1 MKKNAQWDQFRNEPY
16 FINGIIRK
24 YKPKNCLEIGVSRGG
39 GSIIILNAI
48 KDIEGSS
55 LISLDLNDKL
65 YNNQSE
71 YTGSN
76 VKKYFPQ
83 LANNNKWKLYTGK
96 QPHIFLDEINK
107 KFDFLF
113 LDTSHLAPGELIN
126 IIEVLPFLK
135 ENAII
140 ILHDIMFHLPS
151 HHYYRIKEI
160 KYHPSMIYLMTALEG
175 KKYIMNHKRFQFE
188 NIGAIILSKH
198 QKKYYLNYFLLLYL

>member
-1 MKKNAQWDQFRNEPY
+1 MLYKESKNQNYKKNYIIFIFLIILSFIIYYEFFISNIKKIYSSNEFNIDKEFFNYERNLITEEMKKNAQWDQFFNEPF

-55 LISLDLNDKL
+55 LISLDLNAKL

-71 YTGSN
+71 YTGCN

-96 QPHIFLDEINK
+96 QPHIFLDEIN
-107 KFDFLF
+107 
-113 LDTSHLAPGELIN
+113 I
-126 IIEVLPFLK
+126 
-135 ENAII
+135 
-140 ILHDIMFHLPS
+140 
-151 HHYYRIKEI
+151 
-160 KYHPSMIYLMTALEG
+160 
-175 KKYIMNHKRFQFE
+175 
-188 NIGAIILSKH
+188 
-198 QKKYYLNYFLLLYL
+198 